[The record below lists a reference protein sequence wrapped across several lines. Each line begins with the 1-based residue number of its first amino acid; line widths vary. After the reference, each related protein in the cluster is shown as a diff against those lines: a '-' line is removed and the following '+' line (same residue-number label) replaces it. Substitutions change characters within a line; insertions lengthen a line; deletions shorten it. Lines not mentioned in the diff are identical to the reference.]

1 VSTPKKVEH
10 STTFG
15 RETVTPHER
24 DQRMRDVFHRLAPH
38 YDQLCDVM
46 TLGLHRRWRRVLEH
60 MVTVKPNQRLLDVA
74 GGCGETAASF
84 AGPDR
89 QVIVLDSSLPMMEIG
104 RARGRAEIEWVA
116 ALARALPFPDQS
128 MDVVTISFGLRNVTF
143 VGGTLREAIRVL
155 KRGGRFFCLEVSSP
169 AGIVRPLHHAFA
181 RFLAPWLGMR
191 ITRAPE
197 AYDYFVESVL
207 GFPGPEEIKD
217 LMEHVGFTDVR
228 YHALSLGIACI
239 HSGTRP

>member
-1 VSTPKKVEH
+1 MSAPEKVEH

-38 YDQLCDVM
+38 YDRLCDVM
-46 TLGLHRRWRRVLEH
+46 TLGLHRRWRRVLKR
-60 MVTVKPNQRLLDVA
+60 MVTFKAHQRLLDVA

-104 RARGRAEIEWVA
+104 RQQGRGDIDWVA
-116 ALARALPFPDQS
+116 ALARALPFPDDS

-143 VGGTLREAIRVL
+143 VGGTLREALRVL
-155 KRGGRFFCLEVSSP
+155 KPGGRFFCLEVSNQ
-169 AGIVRPLHHAFA
+169 AGIVKPLHHAFA
-181 RFLAPWLGMR
+181 RYLAPWLGTR
-191 ITRAPE
+191 ITRAPD
-197 AYDYFVESVL
+197 AFDYFVESVL
-207 GFPGPEEIKD
+207 GFPAPGEIKD
-217 LMEHVGFTDVR
+217 LMEHVGFVDVR
-228 YHALSLGIACI
+228 YHALSLGIACV
-239 HSGTRP
+239 HSGTKP